1 MKKTNRIG
9 ALAVLCALLL
19 ALALPVG
26 AVSSSFSDIHDDT
39 TAVNAEVLRLM
50 GVVSGSGNN
59 TFSPGSSLT
68 RAQFCV
74 MAVNVMGR
82 GDEAATHTTRTIFSD
97 VTARHWARGFIN
109 LASSITVGGDNGG
122 RLISGSGTG
131 AFLPDDPITYAQAVT
146 ILMRMLDYTDKHT
159 GGVWPAGYLN
169 LAASIGLT
177 NGVKL
182 SPNAPIT
189 RGQAAQLFVNLLTA
203 KTAQGQKYAASL
215 GSASENVILLAVSVK
230 GDDGRPGA
238 IRTSKGTFHPA
249 NSGSVPTALSG
260 RRGTLITNDRNELL
274 TFIPDNST
282 SLSVTLSGDARATGF
297 TASNGTKYTIDSSTP
312 AYTSDQ
318 TKDTTWGQL
327 WMDLHSNAQVTVF
340 LDGGKVIGVYYAAG
354 GQVIEQALI
363 ASEEVNRATFH
374 TLTGGV
380 EDYTITK
387 HGQSIAFNDI
397 KPYDVVT
404 YDSVTNTLLVSDL
417 RLTCVYENASPN
429 PQTPDIIHA
438 LGHDFP
444 VLDCAIDSVS
454 QFSVG
459 KTATLL
465 LTADGQVAGMMQSDP
480 RVPSTAIALAGSSS
494 VELFLPNG
502 GSIELKT
509 SETIREDRQNQ
520 LVSVSS
526 SEAGVINTFPL
537 PSRGSSKDFDLNTM
551 KLGSYTVAAGVRVFE
566 RYSQGAVVPI
576 ALADLDTRLIPADQ
590 ISAYHVN
597 TSNMVDIL
605 VLTNTTGD
613 SYRYGRYL
621 VKVYTQPVMD
631 DNGNIIG
638 ETDRRDVTFEDSK
651 GSTALPYVG
660 FAGKSG
666 TFVGMASDSGN
677 RPLSTVTLK
686 KLGTVQ
692 RGAFF
697 LSHDRWYVTLN
708 KVTYEVAEDVQAF
721 NRDTGSWFTGE
732 DVLSDVRAYSDK
744 LTLYAD
750 PIGNKVRIITANEK

>member
-19 ALALPVG
+19 ALTLPVG

-59 TFSPGSSLT
+59 TFSPNDSLT

-177 NGVKL
+177 DGVKL
-182 SPNAPIT
+182 SPSAPIT

-215 GSASENVILLAVSVK
+215 GTASENVILLAVNVK

-238 IRTSKGTFHPA
+238 VRTSKGVFHPA
-249 NSGSVPTALSG
+249 NPGSLPAALQG

-282 SLSVTLSGDARATGF
+282 SLSVILSGDARATGF
-297 TASNGTKYTIDSSTP
+297 TASTGKRYTIDASTP

-318 TKDTTWGQL
+318 TGDTTWGQL
-327 WMDLHSNAQVTVF
+327 WMDVHTNAQVTLF
-340 LDGGKVIGVYYAAG
+340 LDGGKVIGVYYAAA
-354 GQVIEQALI
+354 GQIIEKALI
-363 ASEEVNRATFH
+363 ASDEVNRATFH
-374 TLTGGV
+374 TLTGGI

-387 HGQSIAFNDI
+387 HGQSVGFNDI

-404 YDSVTNTLLVSDL
+404 YDSAANTLIVSDL
-417 RLTCVYENASPN
+417 RLTCVYENAAPN
-429 PQTPDIIHA
+429 PQTPDTIHA

-444 VLDCAIDSVS
+444 VLDSAIDTVS

-465 LTADGQVAGMMQSDP
+465 LTADGQVAGMVQSGP
-480 RVPSTAIALAGSSS
+480 SVSSTAIGLAKGSS
-494 VELFLPNG
+494 VEMFLPNG
-502 GSIELKT
+502 GSIELKS
-509 SETIREDRQNQ
+509 SEAFSQNKQDQ

-526 SEAGVINTFPL
+526 GNVGVINAIPL
-537 PSRGSSKDFDLNTM
+537 RSRTSSKDFDLDSM

-576 ALADLDTRLIPADQ
+576 ALADLDTRLVPADQ
-590 ISAYHVN
+590 ISGFHVN

-621 VKVYTQPVMD
+621 VTVYTVPEYD
-631 DNGNIIG
+631 DKGNVVG
-638 ETDRRDVTFEDSK
+638 ETERRDVTFEDST
-651 GSTALPYVG
+651 GSTELPYVG
-660 FAGKSG
+660 FSGKSG
-666 TFVGMASDSGN
+666 TFVGMAADSQH
-677 RPLSTVTLK
+677 RPLSTITLRN
-686 KLGTVQ
+686 LDTVH

-697 LSHDRWYVTLN
+697 RSHDRWYVTVN
-708 KVTYEVAEDVQAF
+708 KVTYELAEDVQAF

-750 PIGNKVRIITANEK
+750 PIGNKIRIITANEK